1 MKIKSI
7 KELLGSLF
15 KGNNVEYF
23 DLLEEYEDVV
33 RGQDLEL
40 RNTLVGTV
48 RSREQYELNY
58 KHRFYHIPERFVD
71 NPDDI
76 KYVALYRS
84 KNLFADDEP
93 GIKHFGHVISYMR
106 IKRRDIKE
114 LHASAFSDDYYYRF
128 DISEWETLHK
138 IIAVREIAPHV
149 ALTVNRYLLENV
161 RFANELFVSS
171 NDEFKLHMGLVDIT
185 HGVYDGFFVGDCK
198 VRVQRSKILV
208 TTPKGRF
215 SYKINEYKR
224 FPYATLKKISENIFD
239 YNS

>member
-1 MKIKSI
+1 MKIKSF
-7 KELLGSLF
+7 KELF
-15 KGNNVEYF
+15 KSFFQINNIEYF
-23 DLLEEYEDVV
+23 DLLDEYEDLV

-48 RSREQYELNY
+48 RSREQYELNV

-93 GIKHFGHVISYMR
+93 GIKHFGHVISYMK

-114 LHASAFSDDYYYRF
+114 LYSSFSPDDYYYRF
-128 DISEWETLHK
+128 DIAEWEKLPKT
-138 IIAVREIAPHV
+138 IAVREVAPHV

-171 NDEFKLHMGLVDIT
+171 NNEFKLHMGLVDIT
-185 HGVYDGFFVGDCK
+185 HGVYDGFFVDDCK
-198 VRVQRSKILV
+198 VRVQGSKIVLM
-208 TTPKGRF
+208 TPKGKYR
-215 SYKINEYKR
+215 YKVSEYKR
-224 FPYATLKKISENIFD
+224 YPYATMKKISERIF
-239 YNS
+239 